1 MPRAHHWQF
10 DPYFRTKASGIATE
24 EECQCRSRTLAH
36 DAVDQNRRHHH
47 EQRLQPI
54 NSGQRQH
61 LLKDC
66 RQANQHQ
73 KQFKKVCQTTLINK
87 LIDEPETIAPTTPG
101 ETAR

>member
-1 MPRAHHWQF
+1 
-10 DPYFRTKASGIATE
+10 
-24 EECQCRSRTLAH
+24 LAH
-36 DAVDQNRRHHH
+36 DAVDQNRRHRH

-61 LLKDC
+61 SLKDC

-87 LIDEPETIAPTTPG
+87 LIDEPETNCTDNAG
-101 ETAR
+101 RNRALS